1 MSGVF
6 SHDKNRDLNSS
17 NLFMKLSA
25 FVYIQDKLLI
35 LKSLSPITELEL
47 SILIEFTAL
56 CTVLA
61 PRATL
66 FYWHFY
72 DFPVTGGPLTMYL
85 TFPDV
90 SRSLISSL
98 ASFSFSLFISLSDL

>member
-1 MSGVF
+1 MPGVF
-6 SHDKNRDLNSS
+6 SHDTNRDLNSS

-47 SILIEFTAL
+47 SILNEFTSL

-61 PRATL
+61 PRATF

-72 DFPVTGGPLTMYL
+72 
-85 TFPDV
+85 
-90 SRSLISSL
+90 LI
-98 ASFSFSLFISLSDL
+98 LSNEEKRMIMKILKKE